1 MTSELLGKTLGGRY
15 QFEDLIGSGT
25 FAEVFRITDTHRRAQ
40 LAAKVL
46 RSDIARDATLLE
58 RFQREA
64 AVLSRLQHPNIVRYY
79 DIIEADHYRFIV
91 MDYIPGH
98 TLDDELKSSN
108 VPFRPQASLA
118 YLMPLAS
125 ALHFAH
131 NESIIHRDLKPANI
145 LLHDNGTVFVTDFGI
160 ARLLNLTSELTL
172 GTTLGTPLYM
182 APEQITGDPITPATD
197 IYALGVILFRMYT
210 GRHPFR
216 GDSDG
221 TPQSSTATRI
231 TYEHVHVPPPPPATI
246 NPQLDLA
253 VEEIILCCLDKDPA
267 QRFQSISAMYDA
279 LAEAIGAPP
288 IAIEFAKDPP
298 DSQHTDAD
306 ATPPDVKLPEWSQFM
321 PPVADASAP
330 VVLTGAEA
338 SGDDEAQ
345 TFARPALESA
355 DTIEHPARQP
365 DTHPHLD
372 DAIREA
378 SQTIAHQPRP
388 EMGQTIPTL
397 ERVVPQHAHPTLRH
411 LAQPPQPAHIAPPA
425 YEIGHGDRPSRRS
438 WTKTAIV
445 IGLLIVLISLC
456 LAIAYLSGVF
466 DGGGQPSDPEFD
478 LTLSVLPGTLPGAA
492 SAPSSDPLSRGGTR
506 IAFDSRRAG
515 TLDIYT
521 ANADGTGVQQLTG
534 SSGAERGPAWSPDG
548 TQIAFYGASS
558 ENGSHDIFVIDADGR
573 NLRNLTN
580 SPGVDDRYPTWSPDG
595 TRIAFHSNAG
605 GDFDI
610 FVINA
615 DATGMRA
622 LTAND
627 ADDLGPDWSPDGT
640 QIAFHT
646 SLWDFPYEIAILDLN
661 TDQVRRVTNND
672 DTNTFPT
679 WSPDG
684 TAIAYNAISSVD
696 TSTNIYIMSASGENR
711 RQLTNTQD
719 RSVFPDWSPDGS
731 RIIYQRGQPDVSA
744 IYVIDVD
751 GGEPTAITGGSS
763 DFLPE
768 WEPYHD

>member
-1 MTSELLGKTLGGRY
+1 MTSALLGKTLGDRY

-25 FAEVFRITDTHRRAQ
+25 FAEVYRITDTHRRAQ

-46 RSDIARDATLLE
+46 RNDIARDTTLLE

-79 DIIEADHYRFIV
+79 DIVEVDHYRFIV

-98 TLDDELKSSN
+98 TLADELKSSTM
-108 VPFRPQASLA
+108 PIRPQASLA

-182 APEQITGDPITPATD
+182 APEQIIGDPITPATD

-221 TPQSSTATRI
+221 LPPSSTATRI

-267 QRFQSISAMYDA
+267 QRFQSISVMYDA

-288 IAIEFAKDPP
+288 IAIDFAKDAP
-298 DSQHTDAD
+298 DSQHADTDV
-306 ATPPDVKLPEWSQFM
+306 TPPDVKLPEWSQFM
-321 PPVADASAP
+321 PPVEEANAL
-330 VVLTGAEA
+330 VILTGDEA

-345 TFARPALESA
+345 TFARPAMERA
-355 DTIEHPARQP
+355 NTVEHLAQQP

-372 DAIREA
+372 DAIRET
-378 SQTIAHQPRP
+378 SQTIARPPRP
-388 EMGQTIPTL
+388 EMSQTIPAL
-397 ERVVPQHAHPTLRH
+397 ERVVSQHAHPTPRH
-411 LAQPPQPAHIAPPA
+411 LAQPSQPAHIAPPA
-425 YEIGHGDRPSRRS
+425 YEIGDSNRLSRRS
-438 WTKTAIV
+438 WIKAAII
-445 IGLLIVLISLC
+445 IGLLILLVSLC
-456 LAIAYLSGVF
+456 LAVAYLSGIF
-466 DGGGQPSDPEFD
+466 DGGGQPGDPEFD
-478 LTLSVLPGTLPGAA
+478 LTLSVHPGTLPGAD
-492 SAPSSDPLSRGGTR
+492 SAPSSDSVSRGGTR

-515 TLDIYT
+515 TLDIYI
-521 ANADGTGVQQLTG
+521 ANADGTDIQQLTG

-548 TQIAFYGASS
+548 TQIAFYGAPS
-558 ENGSHDIFVIDADGR
+558 ENGSHDIFIIDADGK
-573 NLRNLTN
+573 NLRNLTS

-595 TRIAFHSNAG
+595 TQIAFHSNAE

-610 FVINA
+610 FVINT

-622 LTAND
+622 LTNND

-646 SLWDFPYEIAILDLN
+646 SLWDFLYEIAVLDLN
-661 TDQVRRVTNND
+661 TGQVRRLTNNN

-684 TAIAYNAISSVD
+684 ASIAYNAISSVD

-719 RSVFPDWSPDGS
+719 RSAFPDWSPDGS

-751 GGEPTAITGGSS
+751 GGEPVAVTSGSS

>member
-1 MTSELLGKTLGGRY
+1 MTSELLGKTLGDRY
-15 QFEDLIGSGT
+15 QFEELIGSGT
-25 FAEVFRITDTHRRAQ
+25 FAEVYRITDTHRRAQ

-46 RSDIARDATLLE
+46 RSDIARDAALLE

-64 AVLSRLQHPNIVRYY
+64 GVLSRLQHPNIVRYY
-79 DIIEADHYRFIV
+79 DIVEVDHYRFIV
-91 MDYIPGH
+91 MDFIPGH
-98 TLDDELKSSN
+98 TLDDELKSST
-108 VPFRPQASLA
+108 VPIRPQASLA
-118 YLMPLAS
+118 YLMPLVS

-172 GTTLGTPLYM
+172 GSTLGTPLYM
-182 APEQITGDPITPATD
+182 APEQITGNPITPATD

-216 GDSDG
+216 GDSNG

-246 NPQLDLA
+246 NPQLDLS

-288 IAIEFAKDPP
+288 ITIQFAKDSPTPP
-298 DSQHTDAD
+298 HTDAD

-321 PPVADASAP
+321 PPVEDAGAP
-330 VVLTGAEA
+330 VILTGDEA

-355 DTIEHPARQP
+355 NTIEHPARQP

-378 SQTIAHQPRP
+378 SRTVARAPRS
-388 EMGQTIPTL
+388 EMDQTIPAL
-397 ERVVPQHAHPTLRH
+397 ERVVPQHAHPTPRH
-411 LAQPPQPAHIAPPA
+411 LAQPPQPAHIAPPG
-425 YEIGHGDRPSRRS
+425 ENNRSSRRS
-438 WTKTAIV
+438 WTKTAII
-445 IGLLIVLISLC
+445 IGLLIVLLSLC
-456 LAIAYLSGVF
+456 LAVVYLSGIF

-478 LTLSVLPGTLPGAA
+478 LTLSVRPDTLPGAD
-492 SAPSSDPLSRGGTR
+492 SAPSSDPVSRGRTR

-515 TLDIYT
+515 TLDIYI
-521 ANADGTGVQQLTG
+521 ANADGTDIQQLTG

-558 ENGSHDIFVIDADGR
+558 ENGNYDIFIIDADGR

-580 SPGVDDRYPTWSPDG
+580 SPRVDDRYPTWSPEG
-595 TRIAFHSNAG
+595 TQIAFHSNAE

-610 FVINA
+610 YVINA
-615 DATGMRA
+615 DATEMRA
-622 LTAND
+622 LTNNN

-661 TDQVRRVTNND
+661 TDQVRRLTNND
-672 DTNTFPT
+672 NTNTFST

-684 TAIAYNAISSVD
+684 TSIAYNAISSVD
-696 TSTNIYIMSASGENR
+696 TSTNIYIMSARGENQR
-711 RQLTNTQD
+711 PLTNTQD
-719 RSVFPDWSPDGS
+719 RNAFPDWSPDGS

-744 IYVIDVD
+744 IYVIDVE
-751 GGEPTAITGGSS
+751 GGEPVAVTSGSS

-768 WEPYHD
+768 WEPYYD